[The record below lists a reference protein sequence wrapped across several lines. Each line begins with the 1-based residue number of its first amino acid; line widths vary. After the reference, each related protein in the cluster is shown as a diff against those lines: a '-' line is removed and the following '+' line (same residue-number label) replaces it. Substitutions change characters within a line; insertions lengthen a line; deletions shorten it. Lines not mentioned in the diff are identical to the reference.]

1 MTEIVEAIAGIL
13 LILFSIALLF
23 SLFALFIAVP
33 FIIIGWGLGAV
44 TWSFC
49 MIAPVC

>member
-1 MTEIVEAIAGIL
+1 MTEILEAIAGIL
-13 LILFSIALLF
+13 LMLFSIALIL
-23 SLFALFIAVP
+23 SLFAFFIAVP

-44 TWSFC
+44 AWSFC